1 MTKEIKK
8 KRGIDWVVFII
19 WALTALFLLFDAYG
33 AYANLDGVLSRMGG
47 ITVSAHKSTIDS
59 VSALIEENNIRTES
73 ESSYDRES
81 ASIKWEESKQY
92 YGQMREKEL
101 MRMIVVAL
109 YVVTAGVFFVAFRG
123 RSTPVTLLY
132 IMLIGA
138 NVVLNMAHPWF
149 LYR

>member
-47 ITVSAHKSTIDS
+47 ITISAHKSTIDS
-59 VSALIEENNIRTES
+59 VSVLIEENNIRT

-81 ASIKWEESKQY
+81 ASIKWEESKQR